1 MALPKT
7 KCGPA
12 SSCLQKVVPG
22 MRVFVIVNAEGG
34 TVRTG
39 GVEAD
44 GLAAMFTE
52 AGVDAKVVFATG
64 AEIQSHAEQALAA
77 ARAGRTDAVVVGGG
91 DGTVGSVA
99 GIVAGSGVPLGV
111 LPLGTL
117 NHFAKDLGL
126 PQDLAGA
133 VRTIAAGQMRNV
145 DVGEVN
151 GRVFI
156 NNSSVGIYPYMVVDR
171 DRRQSAGG
179 LAKWPAMA
187 LAVVRML
194 WRFPR
199 RRLSVRAV
207 GWVEPYRT
215 PFLFVGNNPY
225 SVELLKL
232 GQRSRLDGGRLWLF
246 VAKQRSAR
254 ALLWFGLRAVLGG
267 LDQAGDFEA
276 LDADVV
282 EIDMGA
288 SRVPVALDGEVATM
302 RTPLRYRARPG
313 ALRVL
318 APPVGAS

>member
-1 MALPKT
+1 M
-7 KCGPA
+7 
-12 SSCLQKVVPG
+12 PG

-39 GVEAD
+39 AVEAD
-44 GLAAMFTE
+44 GLAAMLAE
-52 AGVDAKVVFATG
+52 AGLDAQVVFATG
-64 AEIQSHAEQALAA
+64 TAIQSHAEQALAA
-77 ARAGRTDAVVVGGG
+77 ARAGRIDAVVVGGG

-133 VRTIAAGQMRNV
+133 VRAIAAGQTRAV

-179 LAKWPAMA
+179 LGKWPAMTLA
-187 LAVVRML
+187 LVRML

-199 RRLSVRAV
+199 RRLSVRTE
-207 GWVEPYRT
+207 GWAEPHRT
-215 PFLFVGNNPY
+215 PCLFVGNNPY
-225 SVELLKL
+225 SVELLTL
-232 GQRSRLDGGRLWLF
+232 GQRGRLDGGRLWLF
-246 VAKQRSAR
+246 VAKQRSAM
-254 ALLWFGLRAVLGG
+254 ALLWFGVRAVLGG
-267 LDQAGDFEA
+267 IDQAADFEA

-282 EIDMGA
+282 EIGMGA
-288 SRVPVALDGEVATM
+288 SRVPVALDGEVVTM

-318 APPVGAS
+318 APPVGAG